1 METIGNLVE
10 DLLLYAKQN
19 LYMTYED
26 SFYARNQLLELF
38 EAEPGDRKGFEK
50 ELNDVLNPM
59 IEYALEKDIIED
71 GEQLRF
77 ETKIL
82 GFVTPAPGLFIKNYL
97 EIYNEKGS
105 RAATDYLYNLSIK
118 NKYIRLEDIAKNICW
133 YADGELGKIGITINL
148 SKPEKDA
155 KQVLAERNAKQ
166 VKYPKCLLCLENL
179 GFCGTVTHPARQTI
193 RQVPVTLNGEKWH
206 MQYSPYMYY
215 DEHVIV
221 FCDEHRPMAVT
232 GDTFI
237 RLLDFVDLYPN
248 YFLGSNA
255 DLPIVGGSILS
266 HDHYQGGKKVLPM
279 FFTELR
285 KEFISTPELT
295 VGIRNWYNSV
305 VTVKGTNKAKVL
317 SAATAFLKAWREY
330 TDESVGI
337 EAYAGD
343 VPHNT
348 ITPIARKEGNE
359 YILDLILRN
368 NRCDETHPDGIFH
381 PTKDMHNIKKE
392 GIGLIEAMGLFI
404 LPGRLKREINA
415 MIQILKQEK
424 IDFAALNKDEALSK
438 HIGML
443 AQISAKFGAGMTF
456 EEARDRLIDYVSETC
471 LKILDCTAVFKRDD
485 KGRPAFNKFV
495 HSVLD

>member
-10 DLLLYAKQN
+10 DLLLYAKNN

-38 EAEPGDRKGFEK
+38 EAEPGDRKGEEK
-50 ELNDVLNPM
+50 ELNDILNPL
-59 IEYALEKDIIED
+59 IEYAVENDITEEGSEI
-71 GEQLRF
+71 RF
-77 ETKIL
+77 ETRIM
-82 GFVTPAPGLFIKNYL
+82 GFVTPAPGLFIKNYN
-97 EIYNEKGS
+97 EIYRTKGPVE
-105 RAATDYLYNLSIK
+105 ATKYLYNLSVK

-133 YADGELGKIGITINL
+133 YADGDLGKIGVTINL

-166 VKYPKCLLCLENL
+166 SKYPKCLLCLENL
-179 GFCGTVTHPARQTI
+179 GFCGTATHPARQTI
-193 RQVPVTLNGEKWH
+193 RQVPVTLNGESWH

-232 GDTFI
+232 SETFV
-237 RLLDFVDLYPN
+237 RLLDFVDRYPH

-266 HDHYQGGKKVLPM
+266 HDHYQGGRRVLPM
-279 FFTELR
+279 FFSKMR
-285 KEFISTPELT
+285 KEFLSTPELT
-295 VGIRNWYNSV
+295 VGIRDWYNSV
-305 VTVKGTNKAKVL
+305 VTIKGTNKDKVI
-317 SAATAFLKAWREY
+317 ATATKFLEAWRNY

-337 EAYAGD
+337 EAFTGD

-348 ITPIARKEGNE
+348 VTPIANKNGYE
-359 YILDLILRN
+359 YCLDLILRN
-368 NRCDETHPDGIFH
+368 NRCDAEHPDGIFH

-404 LPGRLKREINA
+404 LPGRLKREINE
-415 MIQILKQEK
+415 MIYLLEEDK
-424 IDFAALNKDEALSK
+424 IDFAALNSNPDLSK
-438 HIGML
+438 HMGMI
-443 AQISAKFGAGMTF
+443 AQVSAKYGLGLSFAD
-456 EEARDRLIDYVSETC
+456 ARDRLIDYVSETC
-471 LKILDCTAVFKRDD
+471 LRILDCTAVFKRDD
-485 KGRPAFNKFV
+485 VGRPAFNKFM
-495 HSVLD
+495 HHVLD